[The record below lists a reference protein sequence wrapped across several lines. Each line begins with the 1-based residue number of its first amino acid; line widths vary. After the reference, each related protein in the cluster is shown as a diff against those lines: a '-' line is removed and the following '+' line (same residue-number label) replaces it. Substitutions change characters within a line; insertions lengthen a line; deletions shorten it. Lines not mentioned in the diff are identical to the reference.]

1 MMLKDMVMAN
11 FPDIVSDVTTLP
23 KAAKQK
29 GVKLLLK
36 NSLKLFG
43 KSGANLDLR
52 GKELIGRMQLQ
63 QQEIHQ

>member
-11 FPDIVSDVTTLP
+11 FPVIVSDVTTLP

-29 GVKLLLK
+29 GIKLLWK
-36 NSLKLFG
+36 TKLKLAG

-52 GKELIGRMQLQ
+52 GKELRRRMLLQ
-63 QQEIHQ
+63 Q